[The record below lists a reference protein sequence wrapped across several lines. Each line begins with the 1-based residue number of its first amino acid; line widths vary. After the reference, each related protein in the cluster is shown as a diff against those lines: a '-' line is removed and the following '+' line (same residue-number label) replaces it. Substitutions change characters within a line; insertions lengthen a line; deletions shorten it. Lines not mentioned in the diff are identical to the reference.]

1 MKTIASVIKYLE
13 TLYPKQL
20 AYDKDPIGLQL
31 GNVNAVVTNIL
42 VTLDVTEAVILEAIE
57 KKVNFIV
64 AHHPFIFR
72 PLVNLNTQTPKG
84 RVIELAIKH
93 DICIYSMHTN
103 YDIAPNGMNDEL
115 ARYLELTH
123 TRPLVETSSES
134 YAKIMIYTPVDA
146 LEAVKT
152 ALGEA
157 KAGPLGDSS
166 HCSFTTPGTGPFKPL
181 EGANPTIGRIGD
193 LEHVEEVKV
202 EVLAKSSDVNQI
214 IAAVKA
220 VHPYEVMAYDVF
232 KQDIKLDETT
242 YGIGRIGE
250 LEAPMQM
257 SDYIERVKQNLNI
270 KHARF
275 IGTQDKLVK
284 RVAVIGGSGSGYA
297 SAAKRAK
304 ADLYV
309 TGDIGFHDGCDA
321 LDMGLNIL
329 DVGHHAE
336 CIMKPHVAAILRE
349 VMTDEHEVFAS
360 DVSTE
365 PFQFV

>member
-1 MKTIASVIKYLE
+1 MKTIAAVIKFLE
-13 TLYPKQL
+13 SHYPKKL

-31 GNVNAVVTNIL
+31 GNVNQTVTNVL
-42 VTLDVTEAVILEAIE
+42 VALDVTEAVVREAIE
-57 KKVNFIV
+57 KKANFIV

-72 PLVNLNTQTPKG
+72 PLANLNTQTPKG

-115 ARYLELTH
+115 ARYLELTQ

-134 YAKIMIYTPVDA
+134 YVKIMIYTPIDA

-157 KAGPLGDSS
+157 KAGQLGDYS
-166 HCSFTTPGTGPFKPL
+166 HCSFTTSGTGAFKPL
-181 EGANPTIGRIGD
+181 EGANPAIGRVGD

-202 EVLAKSSDVNQI
+202 EVMAKSSDVNQI

-250 LEAPMQM
+250 LEAPILM

-275 IGTQDKLVK
+275 IGTQDKFVK
-284 RVAVIGGSGSGYA
+284 RVAVVGGSGSGYA

-304 ADLYV
+304 ADLYI
-309 TGDIGFHDGCDA
+309 TGDMGFHDGCDA
-321 LDMGLNIL
+321 LDLGLNIL

-336 CIMKPHVAAILRE
+336 AVMKPHVANLLQTYLQ
-349 VMTDEHEVFAS
+349 TDHQAYAS
-360 DVSTE
+360 VVSTE